1 MHAYGSLIVIFAI
14 ALAGPVHS
22 EERRPNILFFFADDQ
37 RHDTLGCAGHP
48 IVETPT
54 IDRLAANGVRFENSF
69 VTRSTCWASRT
80 TILTG
85 LTSRSSVKPNG
96 SDRVRPEALTALFTD
111 RLRDAGYRTALF
123 GKWHAKMPKGFKP
136 ADHFVEYEKIFR
148 NPYFKEMPDGS
159 KRHTSELI
167 GDRGIK
173 FLGTQKNWKKPFC
186 LNLWFNAGHAED
198 RDRRPGIGHFPW
210 PKAMNGKY
218 DDIEIPI
225 PRLSDPAIYAA
236 HPEF

>member
-54 IDRLAANGVRFENSF
+54 IDRLAANGVRFKNSF

-123 GKWHAKMPKGFKP
+123 GKWHAMMP
-136 ADHFVEYEKIFR
+136 
-148 NPYFKEMPDGS
+148 
-159 KRHTSELI
+159 
-167 GDRGIK
+167 
-173 FLGTQKNWKKPFC
+173 
-186 LNLWFNAGHAED
+186 
-198 RDRRPGIGHFPW
+198 
-210 PKAMNGKY
+210 
-218 DDIEIPI
+218 
-225 PRLSDPAIYAA
+225 
-236 HPEF
+236 